1 VLDPNKPKET
11 YRQFIDR
18 KSATEERPGQLQK
31 MMLKHQRLN
40 RALFVGRTPQI
51 MVALLNQITK
61 DNIAEHFIV
70 VGTHALYA

>member
-1 VLDPNKPKET
+1 
-11 YRQFIDR
+11 
-18 KSATEERPGQLQK
+18 
-31 MMLKHQRLN
+31 MLKHQRLN

-51 MVALLNQITK
+51 VVELLNQITK